1 MGTNTLRAIFEKTNG
16 HCHFCGDPITFE
28 HRGWARV
35 PDGHWE
41 VDHVPS
47 DTRAEP
53 PALRTVFLPA
63 RGAIVSGGVA
73 RGTTCV
79 SYS

>member
-16 HCHFCGDPITFE
+16 HCHFVATPSPLSTEGGPECPMATGRSITS
-28 HRGWARV
+28 
-35 PDGHWE
+35 
-41 VDHVPS
+41 PS